1 MEILN
6 YVGTVLITIGFMD
19 SRPEI
24 ITIGIVLIIIEDLFN
39 VTTSTTPKE
48 NRVSQKEFD
57 LTLDKLGSDLDQF
70 EKDLEQVKK
79 EIKVNGERIRIL
91 TMTMNRI
98 LEETICFLK
107 S

>member
-6 YVGTVLITIGFMD
+6 YVGIVLITIGFMD
-19 SRPEI
+19 SKPEI
-24 ITIGIVLIIIEDLFN
+24 ITIGIVLIIIEGLFN
-39 VTTSTTPKE
+39 VTISTTSKE
-48 NRVSQKEFD
+48 TRISQKEFD
-57 LTLDKLGSDLDQF
+57 LALDKFGSDLNQF
-70 EKDLEQVKK
+70 KKDLEQVKK
-79 EIKVNGERIRIL
+79 EIEINEKRIKIL